1 MKSPLDFLL
10 GLALVVP
17 SVAAQS
23 VDESPPPDRLDRAAV
38 EQLVGPIAL
47 YPDPLVALI
56 LPAATRPSDIVLAAR
71 FLERGGDPA
80 ATDAQTWEPSVKALA
95 HYREVIAQLDENL
108 AWTVKLGECFLI
120 QPEDVMGSIQTLRR
134 RARDA
139 GLLVNTAEHEIVEEG
154 GEIRIV
160 PARAT
165 VIHVPRYD
173 PDVLTVERVVHAS
186 HRARS
191 YVSFSVGYG
200 VGSWL
205 CYDLDWRDPW
215 IRIVH
220 RPPHFYRQS
229 GWHWRHAHRYEPHG
243 GLRWSRWAPPPR
255 PPSHAPAPRRDPDWS
270 VPGRPGAPA
279 PRDDDR
285 DRRPRYG
292 DRDREGD
299 RDRDRRRDR
308 PTREP
313 WRPGEVAPLAGG
325 IAPVV
330 PDLNPVVPVTT
341 TVDPLAAPTS
351 PSSSA
356 RLNGE
361 HRRRDRGE
369 RGGDFSPPRERGTER
384 LRTRAARPDYSAAS
398 TVNAAATPA
407 LTPPPPRAAP
417 ARSHAVVSRREQTE
431 RPDRMDR
438 ADRADRADRP
448 DRRERADRFT
458 RAEDSPGRQ
467 HEPR

>member
-1 MKSPLDFLL
+1 MKTPPVLRFAASLL
-10 GLALVVP
+10 LLSAATA
-17 SVAAQS
+17 VAQPTGDA
-23 VDESPPPDRLDRAAV
+23 PAPDRRNRAEV
-38 EQLVGPIAL
+38 EKLVGPIAL
-47 YPDPLVALI
+47 YPDALVALI

-71 FLERGGDPA
+71 YLERGGDPA
-80 ATDAQTWEPSVKALA
+80 ATDPQPWEPSVKALA
-95 HYREVIAQLDENL
+95 HYREIITRLDAEL
-108 AWTVKLGECFLI
+108 AWTVELGECFLI

-165 VIHVPRYD
+165 VIYVPRYD
-173 PDVLTVERVVHAS
+173 PDVLTVEQVVYAS

-205 CYDLDWRDPW
+205 CYDLDWRYPS

-243 GLRWSRWAPPPR
+243 GPRWTRWSPPPR
-255 PPSHAPAPRRDPDWS
+255 PPRHVHAPRRDRDPDWS
-270 VPGRPGAPA
+270 RPGRPNAHA
-279 PRDDDR
+279 PRVDER
-285 DRRPRYG
+285 DVRPRREE
-292 DRDREGD
+292 RDRERDGD
-299 RDRDRRRDR
+299 RRRRDR

-313 WRPGEVAPLAGG
+313 LRPGEVAPLAGG

-341 TVDPLAAPTS
+341 TVDPLAPPPA
-351 PSSSA
+351 A
-356 RLNGE
+356 RPATHADDSE
-361 HRRRDRGE
+361 RRRDRGE
-369 RGGDFSPPRERGTER
+369 RFGPPRERAGER
-384 LRTRAARPDYSAAS
+384 DRPRAPRPDYSAAS
-398 TVNAAATPA
+398 TAAVTTSPA
-407 LTPPPPRAAP
+407 SAPPPRAAP
-417 ARSHAVVSRREQTE
+417 ARREGD
-431 RPDRMDR
+431 P
-438 ADRADRADRP
+438 P
-448 DRRERADRFT
+448 RRERAERPDRFT

-467 HEPR
+467 NEPR